1 MAEQETSNIAPWF
14 AIYAAEDSS
23 GGAKP

>member
-14 AIYAAEDSS
+14 AIYAAGDSS